1 MNPLRQ
7 YISRNRRKQHFF
19 TLLYMTPLVLK
30 SLNGHYKVEAGTC
43 VHIFHCTYM
52 THISTMKNTDYPI
65 LRTTHILVTT
75 LYVRN
80 CGLHYTIHPVYRL
93 ITDDVD
99 LEKKYKSYTSS
110 NFQLYIRNKII

>member
-52 THISTMKNTDYPI
+52 THIKYNEKYGLPDSTHHTYIGDDFIRPE
-65 LRTTHILVTT
+65 LRFT
-75 LYVRN
+75 LYDPP
-80 CGLHYTIHPVYRL
+80 GLQV
-93 ITDDVD
+93 
-99 LEKKYKSYTSS
+99 
-110 NFQLYIRNKII
+110 NN